1 MDERTDDEIID
12 DVVTKTISFVCET
25 LGSSLGFPKNATLFD
40 LLKGGDDDESD
51 ESVGLQS
58 ESDRGEGRE

>member
-25 LGSSLGFPKNATLFD
+25 LGSSLGLPKNATLFD

-51 ESVGLQS
+51 ESVGFQS